1 MEINAAMRTITMHCR
16 NYDPGV
22 LQVVAFYSDIA
33 NADFNSICR
42 ASKDRPAKLS
52 APMEQLRRMLMV

>member
-42 ASKDRPAKLS
+42 ASKERPGGAL
-52 APMEQLRRMLMV
+52 PRLR